1 MKYFNELPL
10 VINSDGQGNYYL
22 LRNILIRTKLIP
34 ELAKNPLLFYQYDI
48 QESDTP
54 ETIAYKYYGD
64 SYRYWMVLM
73 ANEIMDPQWE
83 WPLTSK
89 QFSKHLIDKYSSI
102 AGGDNLVMTY
112 LNSTVHH
119 YEKSMTTIDSNTGTT
134 AIKTVTVDQQT
145 YQLIQPSST
154 TSILSDGSK
163 VTYTVGGNAVSIYD
177 YENDLNES
185 KRTIKLINSKY
196 VSEMEA
202 TYSNL
207 VKKA

>member
-10 VINSDGQGNYYL
+10 VINSDGKGNYYP

-34 ELAKNPLLFYQYDI
+34 ELSKNPLLFYQYFI

-89 QFSKHLIDKYSSI
+89 QFGKYLINKYSTI
-102 AGGDNLVMTY
+102 AGGDNQVMSY
-112 LNSTVHH
+112 LTSTIHH
-119 YEKSMTTIDSNTGTT
+119 YENSIKTVDSNTGTT
-134 AIKTVTVDQQT
+134 AIKTVEVDQQT
-145 YQLIQPSST
+145 YLLIQSVSNTST
-154 TSILSDGSK
+154 LPDGST
-163 VTYTVGGNAVSIYD
+163 VTYTISGNAISIYD
-177 YENDLNES
+177 YENQLNES
-185 KRTIKLINSKY
+185 KRSIKLINAKY
-196 VSEMEA
+196 VTQMESI
-202 TYSNL
+202 YSSL
-207 VKKA
+207 VKA

>member
-10 VINSDGQGNYYL
+10 VINSDGKGNYYP
-22 LRNILIRTKLIP
+22 LRNLLIRTKLIP
-34 ELAKNPLLFYQYDI
+34 QLAKNPLLFYQYSI

-73 ANEIMDPQWE
+73 ANEIMNPQWE

-89 QFSKHLIDKYSSI
+89 QFIKQLIDKYSAI
-102 AGGDNLVMTY
+102 AGGDNLVLSY
-112 LNSTVHH
+112 LTGTVHH
-119 YEKSMTTIDSNTGTT
+119 YERSITTVDSNTGTT
-134 AIKTVTVDQQT
+134 AIKTVEVDQET
-145 YQLIQPSST
+145 YQLIVPSST
-154 TSILSDGSK
+154 TSTLPDGST
-163 VTYTVGGNAVSIYD
+163 VTYTVSGNAVSIYD

-185 KRTIKLINSKY
+185 KRTIKLINAKY
-196 VSEMEA
+196 VSQMEEV
-202 TYSNL
+202 YSNL